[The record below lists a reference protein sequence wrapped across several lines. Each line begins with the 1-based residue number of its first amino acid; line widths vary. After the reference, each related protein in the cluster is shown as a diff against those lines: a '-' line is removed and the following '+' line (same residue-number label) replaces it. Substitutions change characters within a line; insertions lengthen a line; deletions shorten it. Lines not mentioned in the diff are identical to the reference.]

1 MYTVGKDP
9 KRTNT
14 SGSELTGDK
23 QQHLGKKVLG
33 LCYSPRGVASSQ
45 MHLNLHPARMLSMS
59 RKNPSQTPSKP
70 HLNDQSSYP
79 RGADVKKGSP

>member
-14 SGSELTGDK
+14 SGLELTGDK

-33 LCYSPRGVASSQ
+33 LCGARAVPPHPR
-45 MHLNLHPARMLSMS
+45 RI
-59 RKNPSQTPSKP
+59 
-70 HLNDQSSYP
+70 
-79 RGADVKKGSP
+79 